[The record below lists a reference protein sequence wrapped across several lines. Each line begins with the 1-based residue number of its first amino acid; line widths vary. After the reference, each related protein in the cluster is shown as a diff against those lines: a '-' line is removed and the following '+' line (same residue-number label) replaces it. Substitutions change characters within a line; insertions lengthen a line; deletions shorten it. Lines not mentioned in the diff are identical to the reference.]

1 MGAVCLFLFFLHI
14 QHKSC
19 DKTRGLVLWQNVHS
33 FSQVAA
39 LWVCPFLL
47 HGTRGEIITELLL
60 FCLAFPKVSISRL
73 HLGAFYSPRKGLSVF
88 FEKVHPLPPQLCK
101 GMVQQRPQ
109 SFVNSFLRVLTRSV
123 PGEVSAG
130 SLDTAQ
136 RLDYGYGIDQIV
148 TISTAYGEA
157 ALPLCN
163 KNHSF
168 PLPFQGDLLIT
179 HNLCPVQSRTCHAM
193 LCLLADCSSKVQFQ
207 QLPPPCKVHHRAYRC
222 SLV

>member
-1 MGAVCLFLFFLHI
+1 MGDVCLFLFFLHI

-73 HLGAFYSPRKGLSVF
+73 DLGAFYSPRKGLSVF

-136 RLDYGYGIDQIV
+136 RLDYGMVSIKQ
-148 TISTAYGEA
+148 SQS
-157 ALPLCN
+157 ALHMVRQP
-163 KNHSF
+163 F
-168 PLPFQGDLLIT
+168 PSVIKIT
-179 HNLCPVQSRTCHAM
+179 LSLSLSRETF
-193 LCLLADCSSKVQFQ
+193 L
-207 QLPPPCKVHHRAYRC
+207 
-222 SLV
+222 